1 MNASNSNSAVNS
13 QVAIQHISKT
23 LELDLIRQGWS
34 PEQAKALLQK
44 VLAAK
49 STSAIQAGL
58 KRVMALMAD
67 PEASRLA
74 ADVALS
80 TEDTASTT
88 IASNTQLELFP
99 TAAATQDAV
108 QSVVQFDQ
116 QLAELNQQPT
126 SLWAQAASATTTGV
140 ATDAAAAGAASATST
155 AAASSVAAGL
165 TAGQIVAGVV
175 GLAAVA
181 GGAGGKAAA
190 ATPPAKPSLSLTTDT
205 GVSTTDRITSDGRL
219 SVSNL
224 DSSATVE
231 YKLNNGAWTSTF
243 SPEPGENKV
252 IVRQTKGG
260 LSSSSDEFIF
270 TYDHVAPTTDA
281 VVMTVDR
288 TNKTV
293 TLTFQE
299 DLDGTNKPGA
309 SDFVISTMNGGTSQL
324 NAVTT
329 SGIAISGRSITLTLT
344 DTFTA
349 GQVSVVYTKGA
360 GTTNVLQDIAGNDVV
375 NFFSGVAADGYLR
388 GASVLVND
396 VNTGIKTQADGTFF
410 LPAYLAISGP
420 ITITITGGVNID
432 TGLVNTVALKA
443 PALTNLTQP
452 LLVNPL
458 TTMVQTV
465 MEQTGQTADQAA
477 TTVATSLNL
486 NFADGTSL
494 LNYDPISI
502 RDSVLDAGTTMTPA
516 EKAAANAL
524 ALSVQ
529 KNAAQVIAFVSL
541 VAGSNELASD
551 ALIFAIA
558 SQMSNAASS
567 NSTISLDD
575 PGTLTNILLTASNNS
590 NDITTTLSNGSV
602 ASNLSDALTSIS
614 SAIDLD
620 TIAQSQTK
628 FLDTVAPLA
637 KAIAVSTLLDKAT
650 DITVTFDN
658 TDISGKAAMKDDRV
672 VLTNGGIKIGE
683 VTLSTTDVKAG
694 FVKFTQIGVNPN
706 LTAALNEGANSL
718 TVQLID
724 MAGNASPIVSSNVI
738 IDTKAPDVTIRAAD
752 ATVAG
757 HKTLS
762 FTFSEAVSG
771 FTKEDI
777 TVPTGGTLG
786 TLSAGTT
793 DSGSG
798 SVKYTIDYTP
808 PTTSAG
814 TISVTAGSYTDK
826 SGNAGNASNNL
837 NLSGPNTPQIS
848 INQIGGADGIVS
860 NAPVVNGVSDKVVSG
875 FGEPSLQV
883 SVYSG
888 SGETKTLLGT
898 TTALDTGAWTYSLT
912 QPNLE
917 TLLAATVGSN
927 SSIITASQSLNSVTG
942 TSSAFNFAID
952 INAPIVT
959 ALTTDIRPVIA
970 GVPVIHLDNING
982 SVIPAKLNVDASG
995 ADTVLLTFAKASV
1008 ELISATSTF
1017 NASSGKWEYT
1027 LSSADYK
1034 ALGQG
1039 TISVTAKAFDKAG
1052 NQASQSGLTLKID
1065 TVAPNL
1071 FSIALNSQDDT
1082 GITGDNLTKNN
1093 VVSLDFKAEQDST
1106 ISVDSGSGYGNSVT
1120 GSGSLQTITGLNLSP
1135 GPNPISIKAV
1145 DASGNVTVRTVNL
1158 NLDTTAPTITAVT
1171 DSTSANVTKE
1181 AVTFTAN
1188 FSEAVFGTLGT
1199 SSFTATNGTVSSVTR
1214 VGTTNNYTV
1223 VVTPTAGVA
1232 NGNVALSL
1240 VGNGLTDA
1248 AGNAVANANLSN
1260 LDSQGID
1267 TKAPAIATVTDAT
1280 TASLTKDAI
1289 TFTATFDEAVVGT
1302 VSNTSFTATN
1312 GAVTSV
1318 ERVGTSNVY
1327 TVVVTPTPGL
1337 ASGNVAL
1344 SLVGTGLTD
1353 AVGNAVASASL
1364 STLDSQGIDTKAPAI
1379 TSVSDATTASVTK
1392 DAITFTATFDEAVV
1406 GTVSTSSFTATNGTV
1421 SSVSQVG
1428 TSNVYTVVVTPTAGT
1443 ASGNV
1448 ALSLV
1453 GTGLTDATGNAVASA
1468 SLSTLDSQAI
1478 DTKAPAITTVTDAT
1492 SSTATKD
1499 AITFTATFDEAV
1511 VGTVSASS
1519 FTATNGAVTSV
1530 TQVGSTNAYTIV
1542 VTPTAGLAS
1551 GNVALSLVGTGLTDS
1566 AGNTVASASLSTLDS
1581 QGIDTKAPVITT
1593 VTDTTTAT
1601 VTKDAITF
1609 TATFD
1614 EAVVGTFSTSSFT
1627 ATNGTVTSV
1636 AQVGTSNAYTVTV
1649 TPNAGT
1655 ASGNVSLSLVGTGL
1669 TDSAGNAVSSASL
1682 SGLNS
1687 QAVDTVAPTKSI
1699 TTPFSSPA
1707 NGDTNVG
1714 SKVITL
1720 TFNEAV
1726 KAGSG
1731 NIVISTQGA
1740 ADQNIDVTSSS
1751 VTFNGAVAS
1760 ITANLAPSLTYS
1772 VRFASGV
1779 ILDSAGNAYA
1789 GITSADPL
1797 SFTMASNPTVTITS
1811 DDVMLKIGDTA
1822 HLSFVLSQAP
1832 VTALTLNDITVTG
1845 LVGMV
1850 GNGGGTLSNF
1860 AQGSDTSHYTASFT
1874 PAAGIASADLS
1885 VSVAAEKF
1893 SNADGLKNAASAVTT
1908 LHIDTV
1914 APAAP
1919 TISLLH
1925 DTGTAGDKITND
1937 ATIAPPS
1944 EQGAS
1949 YEYSSNG
1956 TSGWSTTAPTPAQD
1970 ANTVYV
1976 RQLDAVGNTSTATAF
1991 TFTFDNAA
1999 AKPTVSLL
2007 HDTGLSSSD
2016 KVTSDATF
2024 TIGGRETDATLSYS
2038 TDGSSWA
2045 STFTPV
2051 SGNNTVYV
2059 KQTDIA
2065 GNTSSASDAF
2075 TFIYD
2080 QGDSFA
2086 GTSGNDS
2093 ITGFAGNDSIT
2104 GGAGND
2110 TIKGLAGNDTIDG
2123 GTGADLITGGAG
2135 ADAID
2140 LGGSSSGPDTSVDT
2154 LKLLAASDSTVAA
2167 PDVISHFGA
2176 NDIINVADLFDYT
2189 SITQNA
2195 YSANAAVKVQN
2206 FRVDPEVTGGFLVDL
2221 VANEALFS
2229 AYSAKEIL
2237 VSASFESSQMSAF
2250 YLNTYPSSRF
2260 NLTVPGDDPLDP
2272 GSFGSITLTKSATTA
2287 FTATIPVNTVLATV
2301 GFTPKSLTDFNI
2313 HLNDIAATGSN
2324 TNATNSSLST
2334 TYTLSN
2340 TALPLPLEGVLTN
2353 NTWSDHLITGVTNNQ
2368 LTLSFDTTSVTGG
2381 DNQMHVTQTSG
2392 GHVEISYD
2400 SNSASNVYTPVT
2412 IALDGITQHL
2422 TATNLQIL

>member
-23 LELDLIRQGWS
+23 LEVDLIRQGWS

-49 STSAIQAGL
+49 SSSAIQAGL

-99 TAAATQDAV
+99 TPAAAQDAV

-116 QLAELNQQPT
+116 QLAELNQHPT
-126 SLWAQAASATTTGV
+126 SLWAQAAAATTTGV

-175 GLAAVA
+175 GVAAVA

-205 GVSTTDRITSDGRL
+205 GFNATDRITSDGHL

-243 SPEPGENKV
+243 SPDRGQNKV

-270 TYDHVAPTTDA
+270 TYDPVAPTTDA

-288 TNKTV
+288 TAKTV

-396 VNTGIKTQADGTFF
+396 VDTGIKTQADGTFF

-432 TGLVNTVALKA
+432 TGIANTVDLKA
-443 PALTNLTQP
+443 PAMDPANLNKP
-452 LLVNPL
+452 MLINPL
-458 TTMVQTV
+458 TTLIQTII
-465 MEQTGQTADQAA
+465 DQAPAGTITAA
-477 TTVATSLNL
+477 TAAASVAASLGL
-486 NFADGTSL
+486 PAGTDL
-494 LNYDPISI
+494 LTYDPIA
-502 RDSVLDAGTTMTPA
+502 VLASDPTSTA
-516 EKAAANAL
+516 
-524 ALSVQ
+524 ALSAQ
-529 KNAAQVIAFVSL
+529 KSAAQVVAVVGL
-541 VAGSNELASD
+541 VARGDASASD
-551 ALIFAIA
+551 AVMEAIA
-558 SQMSNAASS
+558 SQMSTAASTGS
-567 NSTISLDD
+567 SVNLADS
-575 PGTLTNILLTASNNS
+575 GTLTNILFTASTGNS
-590 NDITTTLSNGSV
+590 TITATLSNGSV

-614 SAIDLD
+614 TSNDLASISAN
-620 TIAQSQTK
+620 QSK
-628 FLDTVAPLA
+628 FLDTVAPLVKTITVA
-637 KAIAVSTLLDKAT
+637 ANTNDTAP
-650 DITVTFDN
+650 DITITFDN
-658 TDISGKAAMKDDRV
+658 TDTTGKAAMAGDKLVLMDGGVKIGSVITLTDAQIAAGRV
-672 VLTNGGIKIGE
+672 V
-683 VTLSTTDVKAG
+683 VTDVILSEG
-694 FVKFTQIGVNPN
+694 SHN
-706 LTAALNEGANSL
+706 LTA
-718 TVQLID
+718 QLAD
-724 MAGNASPIVSSNVI
+724 VNGNASTTTSGTDVA

-777 TVPTGGTLG
+777 TVPSGGTLG
-786 TLSAGTT
+786 TLSAATT

-808 PTTSAG
+808 PSSGAG
-814 TISVTAGSYTDK
+814 TISVAAGSYTDT
-826 SGNAGNASNNL
+826 AGN
-837 NLSGPNTPQIS
+837 SGTGNSLALTGTYTPQVS
-848 INQIGGADGIVS
+848 IKKIGGADGLVS
-860 NAPVVNGVSDKVVSG
+860 SDTQDAYVSG
-875 FGEPSLQV
+875 LGEPSLAV
-883 SVYSG
+883 ILRSG
-888 SGETKTLLGT
+888 DTILNPT
-898 TTALDTGAWTYSLT
+898 TPVVANEMGVWTYQLSSANLT
-912 QPNLE
+912 
-917 TLLAATVGSN
+917 TLGQGAVS
-927 SSIITASQSLNSVTG
+927 ITATQTKDGIPG
-942 TSSAFNFAID
+942 TSAAFNFTVDTAGPASLAFSNAID
-952 INAPIVT
+952 TN
-959 ALTTDIRPVIA
+959 
-970 GVPVIHLDNING
+970 
-982 SVIPAKLNVDASG
+982 
-995 ADTVLLTFAKASV
+995 
-1008 ELISATSTF
+1008 ISAADKAQTNGVVVNGTVDGATAVQLTLTQGSATVSRTA
-1017 NASSGKWEYT
+1017 NLTGNNWTYT
-1027 LSSADYK
+1027 LTEADYK

-1039 TISVTAKAFDKAG
+1039 AVTVSATAKDLAG
-1052 NQASQSGLTLKID
+1052 NATTQSGPTINID
-1065 TVAPNL
+1065 TVAPTL
-1071 FSIALNSQDDT
+1071 FGLALTDATDT
-1082 GITGDNLTKNN
+1082 GIKGDNRTNN
-1093 VVSLDFKAEQDST
+1093 ATPSLQFTAEAGSL
-1106 ISVDSGSGYGNSVT
+1106 ISVDPGTGYVARGTAT
-1120 GSGSLQTITGLNLSP
+1120 GSIQTITAPTLTEGEKT
-1135 GPNPISIKAV
+1135 IKIKAV
-1145 DASGNVTVRTVNL
+1145 DTAGNETIRTVTVT
-1158 NLDTTAPTITAVT
+1158 LDATAPTITAVT

-1248 AGNAVANANLSN
+1248 TGNAVANANLSN

-1364 STLDSQGIDTKAPAI
+1364 STLDSQGIDTKPPAI

-1492 SSTATKD
+1492 TASVTKD

-1519 FTATNGAVTSV
+1519 FTATNGVVTSV
-1530 TQVGSTNAYTIV
+1530 TQLGTTNAYTIV

-1669 TDSAGNAVSSASL
+1669 TDSAGNAVSSANL
-1682 SGLNS
+1682 SGLDS

-1707 NGDTNVG
+1707 NGDINVG

-1874 PAAGIASADLS
+1874 PAAGIASADLL

-2059 KQTDIA
+2059 KQTDIT

-2075 TFIYD
+2075 TFIFD
-2080 QGDSFA
+2080 QNDSFA
-2086 GTSGNDS
+2086 GTSSNNS

-2104 GGAGND
+2104 GQAGND
-2110 TIKGLAGNDTIDG
+2110 TISGLAGNDTIDG

-2135 ADAID
+2135 ADVID
-2140 LGGSSSGPDTSVDT
+2140 LGGSSSGSDTSIDT

-2167 PDVISHFGA
+2167 PDVISHFA
-2176 NDIINVADLFDYT
+2176 VNQDIIDLSSLLGSSGAGYTQSSLASSGATSPFYFGNSPTDWEASSDRNGNYITVKLYTRVDLF
-2189 SITQNA
+2189 
-2195 YSANAAVKVQN
+2195 ANAATTNDGAVMAFDVDTSQLKAGNSIAVQDN
-2206 FRVDPEVTGGFLVDL
+2206 AFGIGSASGSL
-2221 VANEALFS
+2221 VALLAEFDQQKIFAGDLIAKIKFTLNTGVTASNFVASISNIVYELNGTGIQYHPDAPYAHNQSGDIIPAAANGTLMYSFSDVFS
-2229 AYSAKEIL
+2229 APSDNELHISQDSAGHL
-2237 VSASFESSQMSAF
+2237 QMQ
-2250 YLNTYPSSRF
+2250 YDTNP
-2260 NLTVPGDDPLDP
+2260 
-2272 GSFGSITLTKSATTA
+2272 TA
-2287 FTATIPVNTVLATV
+2287 GAGQT
-2301 GFTPKSLTDFNI
+2301 
-2313 HLNDIAATGSN
+2313 
-2324 TNATNSSLST
+2324 
-2334 TYTLSN
+2334 TLSSIIQLNGFN
-2340 TALPLPLEGVLTN
+2340 TGVLTHSN
-2353 NTWSDHLITGVTNNQ
+2353 FYGIDNT
-2368 LTLSFDTTSVTGG
+2368 
-2381 DNQMHVTQTSG
+2381 HV
-2392 GHVEISYD
+2392 
-2400 SNSASNVYTPVT
+2400 
-2412 IALDGITQHL
+2412 L
-2422 TATNLQIL
+2422 

>member
-1 MNASNSNSAVNS
+1 MGVWTYQLSSANLT
-13 QVAIQHISKT
+13 T
-23 LELDLIRQGWS
+23 LGQGAVS
-34 PEQAKALLQK
+34 ITATQTKDGIPG
-44 VLAAK
+44 
-49 STSAIQAGL
+49 TSAAFNFTVDTAG
-58 KRVMALMAD
+58 
-67 PEASRLA
+67 PASLAFSNAIDTNISA
-74 ADVALS
+74 ADKAQTNGVVVNG
-80 TEDTASTT
+80 TVDG
-88 IASNTQLELFP
+88 
-99 TAAATQDAV
+99 ATAV
-108 QSVVQFDQ
+108 Q
-116 QLAELNQQPT
+116 
-126 SLWAQAASATTTGV
+126 
-140 ATDAAAAGAASATST
+140 
-155 AAASSVAAGL
+155 
-165 TAGQIVAGVV
+165 
-175 GLAAVA
+175 
-181 GGAGGKAAA
+181 
-190 ATPPAKPSLSLTTDT
+190 
-205 GVSTTDRITSDGRL
+205 
-219 SVSNL
+219 
-224 DSSATVE
+224 
-231 YKLNNGAWTSTF
+231 
-243 SPEPGENKV
+243 
-252 IVRQTKGG
+252 
-260 LSSSSDEFIF
+260 
-270 TYDHVAPTTDA
+270 
-281 VVMTVDR
+281 
-288 TNKTV
+288 
-293 TLTFQE
+293 
-299 DLDGTNKPGA
+299 
-309 SDFVISTMNGGTSQL
+309 
-324 NAVTT
+324 
-329 SGIAISGRSITLTLT
+329 LTLT
-344 DTFTA
+344 Q
-349 GQVSVVYTKGA
+349 GS
-360 GTTNVLQDIAGNDVV
+360 
-375 NFFSGVAADGYLR
+375 
-388 GASVLVND
+388 
-396 VNTGIKTQADGTFF
+396 
-410 LPAYLAISGP
+410 
-420 ITITITGGVNID
+420 
-432 TGLVNTVALKA
+432 NTVSRTA
-443 PALTNLTQP
+443 NLT
-452 LLVNPL
+452 
-458 TTMVQTV
+458 
-465 MEQTGQTADQAA
+465 
-477 TTVATSLNL
+477 
-486 NFADGTSL
+486 
-494 LNYDPISI
+494 
-502 RDSVLDAGTTMTPA
+502 
-516 EKAAANAL
+516 
-524 ALSVQ
+524 
-529 KNAAQVIAFVSL
+529 
-541 VAGSNELASD
+541 GSNW
-551 ALIFAIA
+551 
-558 SQMSNAASS
+558 
-567 NSTISLDD
+567 TY
-575 PGTLTNILLTASNNS
+575 TLT
-590 NDITTTLSNGSV
+590 
-602 ASNLSDALTSIS
+602 
-614 SAIDLD
+614 
-620 TIAQSQTK
+620 
-628 FLDTVAPLA
+628 
-637 KAIAVSTLLDKAT
+637 
-650 DITVTFDN
+650 
-658 TDISGKAAMKDDRV
+658 
-672 VLTNGGIKIGE
+672 E
-683 VTLSTTDVKAG
+683 
-694 FVKFTQIGVNPN
+694 
-706 LTAALNEGANSL
+706 
-718 TVQLID
+718 
-724 MAGNASPIVSSNVI
+724 
-738 IDTKAPDVTIRAAD
+738 
-752 ATVAG
+752 
-757 HKTLS
+757 
-762 FTFSEAVSG
+762 
-771 FTKEDI
+771 
-777 TVPTGGTLG
+777 
-786 TLSAGTT
+786 
-793 DSGSG
+793 
-798 SVKYTIDYTP
+798 
-808 PTTSAG
+808 
-814 TISVTAGSYTDK
+814 
-826 SGNAGNASNNL
+826 
-837 NLSGPNTPQIS
+837 
-848 INQIGGADGIVS
+848 
-860 NAPVVNGVSDKVVSG
+860 
-875 FGEPSLQV
+875 
-883 SVYSG
+883 
-888 SGETKTLLGT
+888 
-898 TTALDTGAWTYSLT
+898 
-912 QPNLE
+912 
-917 TLLAATVGSN
+917 
-927 SSIITASQSLNSVTG
+927 
-942 TSSAFNFAID
+942 
-952 INAPIVT
+952 
-959 ALTTDIRPVIA
+959 
-970 GVPVIHLDNING
+970 
-982 SVIPAKLNVDASG
+982 
-995 ADTVLLTFAKASV
+995 
-1008 ELISATSTF
+1008 
-1017 NASSGKWEYT
+1017 
-1027 LSSADYK
+1027 ADYK

-1039 TISVTAKAFDKAG
+1039 AVTVSATAKDLAG
-1052 NQASQSGLTLKID
+1052 NATTQSGPTINID
-1065 TVAPNL
+1065 TVAPTL
-1071 FSIALNSQDDT
+1071 FGLALTDATDT
-1082 GITGDNLTKNN
+1082 GTKGDNRTNN
-1093 VVSLDFKAEQDST
+1093 ATPSLQFTAEAGSL
-1106 ISVDSGSGYGNSVT
+1106 ISVDPGTGYVARGTAT
-1120 GSGSLQTITGLNLSP
+1120 GSIQTITAPTLTEGEKT
-1135 GPNPISIKAV
+1135 IKIKAV
-1145 DASGNVTVRTVNL
+1145 DTAGNETIRTVTVT
-1158 NLDTTAPTITAVT
+1158 LDTTAPTITAVT
-1171 DSTSANVTKE
+1171 DSTSANVTKD
-1181 AVTFTAN
+1181 AITFTAN

-1232 NGNVALSL
+1232 SGNVALSL

-1312 GAVTSV
+1312 GTVTSV
-1318 ERVGTSNVY
+1318 DRVGTSNVY

-1344 SLVGTGLTD
+1344 SLVGNGLTD
-1353 AVGNAVASASL
+1353 AVGNTVASAEL
-1364 STLDSQGIDTKAPAI
+1364 SGKDSQGIDTKAPAI
-1379 TSVSDATTASVTK
+1379 TSVTDATTASVTK

-1492 SSTATKD
+1492 TAAVTKD

-1566 AGNTVASASLSTLDS
+1566 VGNTVASVSLSTLDS
-1581 QGIDTKAPVITT
+1581 QGVDTKAPVITT

-1669 TDSAGNAVSSASL
+1669 TDSAGNAVSSANL
-1682 SGLNS
+1682 SGLDS
-1687 QAVDTVAPTKSI
+1687 QAVDTVAPTKSM

-1860 AQGSDTSHYTASFT
+1860 AQGSDTSHYTATFT

-1956 TSGWSTTAPTPAQD
+1956 TSGWSTTAPTPVQD

-2135 ADAID
+2135 ADVID

-2206 FRVDPEVTGGFLVDL
+2206 FRVDPDVTGGFLVDL

-2381 DNQMHVTQTSG
+2381 DNQMHVTQNTA
-2392 GHVEISYD
+2392 GHVEFSYD
-2400 SNSASNVYTPVT
+2400 SNSAANVYTPVT